1 MAPMLRALVA
11 VGHGVRNRELRTQ
24 EGLAKRYTALSVRVP
39 WSRPSL
45 AGVALAAEPNL
56 YADGDVLG
64 PGGYRQTSG
73 DETPVRDS
81 PRGE

>member
-1 MAPMLRALVA
+1 
-11 VGHGVRNRELRTQ
+11 
-24 EGLAKRYTALSVRVP
+24 
-39 WSRPSL
+39 
-45 AGVALAAEPNL
+45 VALAAEPNL

-73 DETPVRDS
+73 DEMPVRDS